1 MFSLLVAVGLVPAV
15 GTASWTASPVEAVV
29 NLLKDLKTKVEQ
41 DAEDEQQ
48 VYDKFACWCENA
60 MKAKADAIDK
70 ARADIRATGQT
81 ILKLKG
87 TVATL
92 TSEIED
98 LESDMA
104 SNKKMQDEATA
115 LREKEN
121 AAYTAETDETKQAL
135 AAVTSAVKAL
145 ISGTE
150 KKSLL
155 QVSSHSS
162 SVRAVKALLEILPR
176 KTRTPPPKLALLS
189 EFMSGSSKQNYAP
202 QSFTIQGILKDMYD
216 TFSTDLESATNKEA
230 TANRDFETLIGT
242 KTKEYKEMDAAKAS
256 RTQKKVEAEADLS
269 DATDMYDKTEAT
281 KESDTKFFDTTAAT
295 CKDKSD
301 EWTMRKKMRAEELE
315 GIKKTI
321 EILTSD
327 EAREIFEESSTS
339 FIQVSS
345 TGTGSL
351 LVPAG
356 RAYALLKTQ
365 AQELHSLR
373 LAQVALSVRQSQKG
387 HFDEVIKE
395 IDEMIKTLKEEADA
409 DLKKKNQC
417 LDLYQEL
424 AKDSNKLS
432 WKIKNNK
439 AKIDKLSTKI
449 KNTKAEKSETTARIK
464 DTIKQMDAMTVKRE
478 EENQAYL
485 KAKEADKKTIALLQ
499 KAKDA
504 LSAFYKKHA
513 AFLQGKGKEEPV
525 FKRSEFEAPT
535 ADFSDKGSHKTQA
548 GGIVGM
554 LEVLIEEVK
563 DETAADK
570 AQEIKTQKDFAA
582 SIKALKDMKSDLT
595 DKKISLSDMIAEKAD
610 DRTAEEGDLKDNEGE
625 LKSTKDHKAEI
636 KPDCD
641 WIIKSFGER
650 AEKRTA
656 EMSGLSGAKDLLAG
670 AAQASLMQ
678 HHL

>member
-1 MFSLLVAVGLVPAV
+1 MFSLLVAVGLVPAAC
-15 GTASWTASPVEAVV
+15 TASWTASPVEAVV
-29 NLLKDLKTKVEQ
+29 NLLKDLKTKVDQ

-48 VYDKFACWCENA
+48 VYNKFACWCENA

-70 ARADIRATGQT
+70 ARADIRSTGQT

-87 TVATL
+87 KVATL
-92 TSEIED
+92 TSEIDD

-104 SNKKMQDEATA
+104 ANKKMQDEATA

-121 AAYTAETDETKQAL
+121 GEYAAETDETKQAL
-135 AAVTSAVKAL
+135 AAITSAVKAL
-145 ISGTE
+145 IAGTE

-162 SVRAVKALLEILPR
+162 SMRAVKALLEILPR
-176 KTRTPPPKLALLS
+176 KTRTPPQKIALLS
-189 EFMSGSSKQNYAP
+189 EFMSGSSQQQYAP

-256 RTQKKVEAEADLS
+256 RTEKKVEAEADLS

-281 KESDTKFFDTTAAT
+281 KESDTKFFDTTAQT

-301 EWTMRKKMRAEELE
+301 EWTTRKKMRSEELD

-327 EAREIFEESSTS
+327 EAREIFDESSTT

-345 TGTGSL
+345 AGSL
-351 LVPAG
+351 LMPAG

-365 AQELHSLR
+365 AQQLHSLR
-373 LAQVALSVRQSQKG
+373 LAQVALSVRQSQRG

-395 IDEMIKTLKEEADA
+395 IDEMIKTVKEEGDS
-409 DLKKKNQC
+409 DFKKKKQC
-417 LDLYQEL
+417 LDLYHDL
-424 AKDSNKLS
+424 AQDSNKLN
-432 WKIKNNK
+432 WKMKNNK
-439 AKIDKLSTKI
+439 AKIDKLDTKI
-449 KNTKAEKSETTARIK
+449 ENSKAEKSSTIDEIK
-464 DTIKQMDAMTVKRE
+464 DANKQIDDMTVKRE

-513 AFLQGKGKEEPV
+513 EFLQRQGKEPE
-525 FKRSEFEAPT
+525 FERSEFSAPT

-563 DETAADK
+563 DETAAEK
-570 AQEIKTQKDFAA
+570 AKEVKTQKDFEA
-582 SIKALKDMKSDLT
+582 SIKALKDMVSDLT
-595 DKKISLSDMIAEKAD
+595 DKKISLKGMISEKNED
-610 DRTAEEGDLKDNEGE
+610 KTAEEGDLKDNKDE
-625 LKSTKDHKAEI
+625 LKSTKDHKAQI

-641 WIIKSFGER
+641 WIIKSFDER

-656 EMSGLSGAKDLLAG
+656 ELSGLSGAKDLLAG

-678 HHL
+678 HQL